1 MICSP
6 YSRDLPRSMHKK
18 KPRSIPGLY
27 FGWKNRLINP
37 ANSRAFF
44 DLLSKKLLSPCL
56 ALCIFKSPFSICILH
71 ASYYASTPPLLN
83 YTVMIEYTVLP
94 SPRNFLSAYCVDPEP
109 SRNAIS
115 ECAATDLLFYGRPK
129 FRSSA

>member
-27 FGWKNRLINP
+27 FGWKNRLISH

-56 ALCIFKSPFSICILH
+56 ALCIFKSPFPFV
-71 ASYYASTPPLLN
+71 SYMPVIMHLLPSLLN